1 METIVDF
8 LIFLSGAAAG
18 YICRDQIS
26 RVRRY
31 RQRVRHAQRE
41 EKRLNAL
48 ASSTDLPAFLSRPPN
63 A

>member
-1 METIVDF
+1 MGTIGDF
-8 LIFLSGAAAG
+8 LIVLLGAAAG

-31 RQRVRHAQRE
+31 RERVRHAQRE

-48 ASSTDLPAFLSRPPN
+48 SSSIDLPAFLSRPPN

>member
-1 METIVDF
+1 METIESF
-8 LIFLSGAAAG
+8 LIFLLGAAAG

-26 RVRRY
+26 RVRRD
-31 RQRVRHAQRE
+31 RARVRHAQRE

-48 ASSTDLPAFLSRPPN
+48 ASWIDLPAFLSRPPH